1 MYMIYTP
8 KTIIERK
15 IRYDSSIVEHSC
27 LLLNSNQQKVVLFH
41 RIAQSFTMKTSNNQL
56 TIPKGSYTLAY
67 YWCDRPYN
75 LYIWRDLLGNYL
87 GAYFNIVKN
96 TYVKDR
102 VLSFEDLII
111 DVLVFPD
118 GQHYVL
124 DEDELPESLD
134 RFENGFVNKALVDL
148 QNSIDDLLPKQI
160 CETMK
165 LYNHES
171 VIPLLK
177 ND

>member
-1 MYMIYTP
+1 
-8 KTIIERK
+8 
-15 IRYDSSIVEHSC
+15 
-27 LLLNSNQQKVVLFH
+27 
-41 RIAQSFTMKTSNNQL
+41 
-56 TIPKGSYTLAY
+56 
-67 YWCDRPYN
+67 
-75 LYIWRDLLGNYL
+75 
-87 GAYFNIVKN
+87 
-96 TYVKDR
+96 VKDR

-165 LYNHES
+165 LYIMR
-171 VIPLLK
+171 V
-177 ND
+177 